1 MAANTQP
8 NWNHC
13 HRSRTVGAL
22 TCKMGPGLFIC
33 TVVDRETTYD
43 TKDFADKNILSMRAG
58 YEDIARTR
66 F

>member
-43 TKDFADKNILSMRAG
+43 AKRLC
-58 YEDIARTR
+58 
-66 F
+66 